1 MSELKIIEKL
11 TEDILGD
18 NYFKCLFEKC
28 SLINAYYLIVVKQM
42 KALFIV
48 F

>member
-18 NYFKCLFEKC
+18 NYFKCLFKKC
-28 SLINAYYLIVVKQM
+28 SLINAYYTINKDSINKFNKLR
-42 KALFIV
+42 
-48 F
+48 